1 MGRFDRKCF
10 YDFKIRLDAQ
20 EGLTE
25 GEIFKLK
32 TGDHSFE
39 DQDGSQYQ
47 DPKVKNLIVERMETS
62 VG

>member
-10 YDFKIRLDAQ
+10 YDFIIRLDAQ

-32 TGDHSFE
+32 TDHSFE
-39 DQDGSQYQ
+39 DQDGSQYK